1 MVYITKE
8 KYKTIFGSCDIPD
21 TEFTRL
27 ASIASD
33 IIDSIATVEIDS
45 DADYMYKVQK
55 ATAYEVEMLYE
66 QGGIDAVTGMASG
79 SAISSEHL
87 GGYSVS
93 VNASAASKTATKGG
107 IPISQLTL
115 SLLKNAGLT
124 SRWAYYE
131 RYQKNGRI

>member
-1 MVYITKE
+1 MAYITKE
-8 KYKTIFGSCDIPD
+8 QYKTILGSCDIPD

-33 IIDSIATVEIDS
+33 LIDSIVTVEIDTA
-45 DADYMYKVQK
+45 ADYMDKVQK

-87 GGYSVS
+87 GSYSVS
-93 VNASAASKTATKGG
+93 VNASVASKTATKGG
-107 IPISQLTL
+107 IPISELTI
-115 SLLKNAGLT
+115 SLLKKAGLIV
-124 SRWAYYE
+124 RWAYYE
-131 RYQKNGRI
+131 RYKKNGRI